1 MKICIVGTTQSGST
15 RLFNL
20 VRMLYELEGKRVLSM
35 WNYDNKVVKNKGDY
49 DVILSKVHD
58 CKLEYLKEFDKV
70 LLPVRNIIDSAISN
84 NKRFGSDI
92 KGRCLRN
99 IYLINKFEK
108 VCDMKFRYE
117 RYSVSHI
124 MRLCKVLGLKEKSV
138 LEIMGIM
145 KELEGMLNDK
155 NMVLRDDYKDEK
167 YRRTLLTRG
176 HNTSGGLSNK
186 YVTELSMAELEDLLK
201 DEKIRDFIMKYQ
213 GKNELS
219 IKIDDNSGKLGVK
232 T

>member
-20 VRMLYELEGKRVLSM
+20 VRLLYELEGKSVLSM
-35 WNYDNKVVKNKGDY
+35 WNYNSKVVKKKDDY

-70 LLPVRNIIDSAISN
+70 LLPVRNVIDSGISC
-84 NKRFGSDI
+84 NKRFGKGI
-92 KGRCLRN
+92 KHVCLKN
-99 IYLINKFEK
+99 IGLINKFEK
-108 VCDMKFRYE
+108 VCDMKFIYE

-124 MRLCKVLGLKEKSV
+124 IRLCKVLGLKEKSV

-155 NMVLRDDYKDEK
+155 NIVLKDNHNDDR
-167 YRRTLLTRG
+167 YRKTLLCRG

-186 YVTELSMAELEDLLK
+186 YVTELSMEELEVLLK
-201 DEKIRDFIMKYQ
+201 DEKIMNFVMKY
-213 GKNELS
+213 
-219 IKIDDNSGKLGVK
+219 
-232 T
+232 